1 MPKMIHDIAR
11 EAAQAIVTMAQSADY
26 DVRDSH
32 AASFQSDVGELVDAI
47 AEWLETH
54 MEPQS

>member
-11 EAAQAIVTMAQSADY
+11 DAAQAIVTMAQSADY
-26 DVRDSH
+26 DVRDNH
-32 AASFQSDVGELVDAI
+32 AASFQTDVGELVDQI
-47 AEWLETH
+47 ADWLERH